1 MFLLLA
7 NIAVTRLY
15 VFQICSR
22 KSSDVADIC
31 SENDD
36 IATVPSSMGS
46 SKTVVYDSGVETNY
60 SSEGLQKTLRNF
72 TDSKK
77 QRPASA
83 PERRNSGSVRPNS
96 PPPLPPQSSGSSG
109 KF

>member
-1 MFLLLA
+1 
-7 NIAVTRLY
+7 
-15 VFQICSR
+15 VFHICSR

-31 SENDD
+31 LENDD
-36 IATVPSSMGS
+36 IVTSPSSMGS
-46 SKTVVYDSGVETNY
+46 NKTVMYDGGVEANY
-60 SSEGLQKTLRNF
+60 ISEGLQKTVRNP

-77 QRPASA
+77 QRPTSA